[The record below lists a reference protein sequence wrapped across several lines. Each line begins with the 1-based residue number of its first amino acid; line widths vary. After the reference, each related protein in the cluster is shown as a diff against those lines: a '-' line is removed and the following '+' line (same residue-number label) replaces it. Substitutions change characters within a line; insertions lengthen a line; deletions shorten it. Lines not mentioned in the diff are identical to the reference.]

1 MSIAPLISPFDQ
13 DVIAPRSRPLSCG
26 QPRAGFAHPLEWTSL
41 LPALVPTGTFIIF
54 QFADDVRDAYAK
66 KLLMKSQRKAI
77 VENVCGAG
85 TNTPYLALR
94 YILPTGWDDI
104 YGRIFFISAFQILRP
119 YRTVL

>member
-1 MSIAPLISPFDQ
+1 M
-13 DVIAPRSRPLSCG
+13 
-26 QPRAGFAHPLEWTSL
+26 
-41 LPALVPTGTFIIF
+41 VPTGSFLVF

-104 YGRIFFISAFQILRP
+104 DGRQFFRSAYHILRL
-119 YRTVL
+119 YIMVLYVSST